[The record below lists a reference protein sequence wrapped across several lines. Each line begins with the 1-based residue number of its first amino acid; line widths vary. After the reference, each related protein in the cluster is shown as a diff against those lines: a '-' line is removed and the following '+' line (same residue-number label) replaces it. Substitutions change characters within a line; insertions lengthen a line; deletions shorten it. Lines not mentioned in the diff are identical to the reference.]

1 MTSKEPSSKKP
12 DGNGAQPANEPRAS
26 DPPREASSQ
35 SQANETQ
42 PAAELPASELPD
54 DELRRQL
61 AEANDRTLRAQAELE
76 NFRKRVRREME
87 DERRYAALSVIRDLL
102 GVLDN
107 LERAVEAAEKSETKG
122 GTSAGLLDGVK
133 MVVQQFSAVLAQH
146 HCRRIEAVGQP
157 FDPNLHEAVGQ
168 EPTEQYPPGTVVREL
183 RSGYL
188 LHDRV
193 LRPSQVLISTFPPN

>member
-12 DGNGAQPANEPRAS
+12 DGNGAQPAHEPRAS
-26 DPPREASSQ
+26 DAPREASSQ

-42 PAAELPASELPD
+42 PAAELPASELLV

-193 LRPSQVLISTFPPN
+193 LRPSQVLISTVPPN

>member
-1 MTSKEPSSKKP
+1 
-12 DGNGAQPANEPRAS
+12 
-26 DPPREASSQ
+26 
-35 SQANETQ
+35 
-42 PAAELPASELPD
+42 
-54 DELRRQL
+54 
-61 AEANDRTLRAQAELE
+61 
-76 NFRKRVRREME
+76 ME

-193 LRPSQVLISTFPPN
+193 LRPSQVLISTVPPN